1 MDFIYHHTD
10 LDGRAAAAI
19 LTRKFP
25 EAGVYP
31 YNYWYEFD
39 KSFNRVHPDAHII
52 FADITPTIDN
62 LIALLTI
69 TENITIIDH
78 HSSSL
83 KDLREANLEFQGIQT
98 EDGLGACALTWE
110 WACKDNPKPIPFGI
124 QCIAEYDAWQ
134 RNADN
139 KRFNFG
145 IQTFNT
151 FPTNSVWDRI
161 LRDDTPALNKIL
173 DTGAKVMS
181 YLVPYYKRLVRSY
194 SISGYINYR
203 ETDGSVRPY
212 SAIFLNAPAADSSV
226 FDDAEGS
233 FDVYIRGVFGKNQ
246 KWLISITTN
255 RDDIDVSSF
264 AQEFGGGGHAK
275 SSGCSVEDLF
285 DLFSPNKM
293 IDCIELPTSDQVHS

>member
-1 MDFIYHHTD
+1 M
-10 LDGRAAAAI
+10 DGRCAAAI
-19 LTRKFP
+19 MLRKFP
-25 EAGVYP
+25 DAQLIP
-31 YNYWYEFD
+31 YNYWYD
-39 KSFNRVHPDAHII
+39 PDRSINRVAKDEAVV
-52 FADITPTIDN
+52 FVDITPTLYN
-62 LIALLTI
+62 LKLLMDI
-69 TENITIIDH
+69 TSDITIIDH
-78 HSSSL
+78 HSSSK
-83 KDLREANLEFQGIQT
+83 KDLINAGLEFPGIQ
-98 EDGLGACALTWE
+98 EYDGIGACELVW
-110 WACKDNPKPIPFGI
+110 KYYIPDKPIPFGI
-124 QCIAEYDAWQ
+124 RCIAEYDAWQ

-151 FPTNSVWDRI
+151 FPTNGVWDRI
-161 LRDDTPALNKIL
+161 LRDDTQALNRIL
-173 DTGAKVMS
+173 DTGAKVLS

-203 ETDGSVRPY
+203 EADGSVQQR

-264 AQEFGGGGHAK
+264 AREFGGGGHAK

-293 IDCIELPTSDQVHS
+293 IDCAELPTSDQVHS